1 MTCLYWCHVVYDS
14 DLSFRC
20 VCLPFFFSLTAY
32 DVQRRREGAYVVC
45 CDGWTSIN
53 SGDFSFNVAK
63 WLSLYLVFT
72 SSWIRL
78 RNPSGYKTAT
88 SDYRTATSGGYKTT
102 MSGCRTARSGGYRLA
117 TSGYKT
123 ARSGYR
129 TATFA
134 VKTPD
139 HSVPYMSVLCCSLTP
154 FLSSLPASIDL
165 QYRFYK

>member
-1 MTCLYWCHVVYDS
+1 M
-14 DLSFRC
+14 
-20 VCLPFFFSLTAY
+20 
-32 DVQRRREGAYVVC
+32 
-45 CDGWTSIN
+45 
-53 SGDFSFNVAK
+53 AK

-102 MSGCRTARSGGYRLA
+102 MSGCRTARSGGYRTAMSCYRTVRSGGYRLA